1 MAKKYLYV
9 SKSKT
14 RKLLELYTLEGRTQE
29 EAGNIVF
36 RRTNLHGLTAM
47 TAAQRIFHYLGV
59 NMNYRNDVLTK
70 DIIRQVLNH
79 KLLAFPLQIP
89 IEGPMQPTLNFHKE
103 VDRLLQKNTP
113 AYRRIEHLKSFAA
126 LVFILLLDRMFRTRT
141 VLIIIPVCMLASV
154 GFLLMGVEEGQSV
167 GQFIKANIFAFIF
180 IFLIMCGSMLQ
191 FWS

>member
-36 RRTNLHGLTAM
+36 RRTNLHGLSPMA
-47 TAAQRIFHYLGV
+47 AAQRIFHYLGV

-89 IEGPMQPTLNFHKE
+89 IDGSMQPTLNFHRE
-103 VDRLLQKNTP
+103 VDRLLLKNTP
-113 AYRRIEHLKSFAA
+113 AYRRREHLKSFAA
-126 LVFILLLDRMFRTRT
+126 LAFILLMDRMFRTQT
-141 VLIIIPVCMLASV
+141 VFIIIPVCLLASA
-154 GFLLMGVEEGQSV
+154 GFVIMGVEEGQSV

-180 IFLIMCGSMLQ
+180 MFLIMCGSMLQ